1 MHDGLN
7 ISVSF
12 FLHTFCQ
19 RDCCLCSAGI
29 IVHILVIVYDFQTEA
44 CANMETCL

>member
-7 ISVSF
+7 ISVF
-12 FLHTFCQ
+12 FAYVLSMSLLSLQ
-19 RDCCLCSAGI
+19 CCLCSA
-29 IVHILVIVYDFQTEA
+29 VILVIVYDFQTEA